1 MKGDVEG
8 DNGRI
13 GIGTRIGVVIFR
25 CGFPNA
31 INVVNGDTVFVYYL
45 PGGNQMRV
53 RFEGNRC
60 ELITVLKPGALIDE
74 ASASDVVIGEIAD
87 E

>member
-8 DNGRI
+8 DSGRI

-31 INVVNGDTVFVYYL
+31 INTVNGDTVFVYHL
-45 PGGNQMRV
+45 SSGNQMRV
-53 RFEGNRC
+53 RFEGNRV

-74 ASASDVVIGEIAD
+74 ASAKDILIGEIAD